1 MTTWQFMTV
10 RAVTPFGFTWQ
21 WQKQDERTVVT
32 SVPFDFYFDCVSDA
46 RDNGYA
52 GPLPAGAKVPF
63 PRLPEVTPGMKVMA
77 ALAPKA
83 KAANLVMAVRALT
96 ATRQKRR
103 ASRHATN

>member
-1 MTTWQFMTV
+1 MTTWQFIAV

-21 WQKQDERTVVT
+21 WQNQNDKTVVT
-32 SVPFDFYFDCVSDA
+32 SVPFDFYFDCILDA

-52 GPLPAGAKVPF
+52 GALPAGVKVPF
-63 PRLPEVTPGMKVMA
+63 PRLPDVTPGLKVMA

-83 KAANLVMAVRALT
+83 KPAKLAMTVRALT
-96 ATRQKRR
+96 AAPQKRR

>member
-1 MTTWQFMTV
+1 MATWHFLAV
-10 RAVTPFGFTWQ
+10 RAATPFGFTWQ
-21 WQKQDERTVVT
+21 WQKQNGKTVVT

-52 GPLPAGAKVPF
+52 GPLPAAPKVPF

-83 KAANLVMAVRALT
+83 KPTNLVMTVRALA
-96 ATRQKRR
+96 ATQKRR
-103 ASRHATN
+103 AARHATS